1 MDYIINP
8 MWFYWLSVVDAL
20 GLFFTII
27 LVFGSLGIIGMTIY
41 FIWTKHFEKVWSGRE
56 EEHKATVKKLEKV
69 IVIGWIVWAVVFC
82 FVMFVPSKNTMI
94 EMLIARYATKQ
105 NVEIGID
112 AIKSAADYVIEA
124 IKSLK

>member
-20 GLFFTII
+20 RFFFIFI
-27 LVFGSLGIIGMTIY
+27 LVFGSLGIIGMTIF
-41 FIWTKHFEKVWSGRE
+41 FIWTKHFEDVWSGHE
-56 EEHKATVKKLEKV
+56 EEHKARVKKLQKV
-69 IVIGWIVWAVVFC
+69 IVIGWIIWAVVFC
-82 FVMFVPSKNTMI
+82 FEMFVPSKDTMI
-94 EMLIARYATKQ
+94 EMQIARYATKQ

-112 AIKSAADYVIEA
+112 AIKSATDYVIEA

>member
-8 MWFYWLSVVDAL
+8 MWVYWINVLGDVKIVCCILAVFSGIALSISIAAAIDNKNNYGEDDADYKTARL
-20 GLFFTII
+20 CTRIFLPIFIVTFIVALFAP
-27 LVFGSLGIIGMTIY
+27 S
-41 FIWTKHFEKVWSGRE
+41 TKV
-56 EEHKATVKKLEKV
+56 
-69 IVIGWIVWAVVFC
+69 
-82 FVMFVPSKNTMI
+82 MI

-112 AIKSAADYVIEA
+112 AIKSATDYVIEA